1 MTGDKKVD
9 EYDIPEVNKDE
20 VSDFKPGVWYYN
32 AEQLKKFAD
41 QNHVPVFVEYSDI
54 GGCTKCKTYESL
66 VYDNKEFQEWVREQ
80 PYFFC
85 TVAVTSMMEFSII
98 PSQPYFVR
106 SQWSDGKTSIPA
118 VIFYWNKEDGTVL
131 KNIKS
136 LHSVPIDADY
146 YLDLEKEI
154 EDNFKGYI
162 PKQTT
167 PLADNT
173 DYYEFPDDPP
183 DDEDE
188 AGQFDTP

>member
-1 MTGDKKVD
+1 MDFSN
-9 EYDIPEVNKDE
+9 IP
-20 VSDFKPGVWYYN
+20 P
-32 AEQLKKFAD
+32 
-41 QNHVPVFVEYSDI
+41 
-54 GGCTKCKTYESL
+54 
-66 VYDNKEFQEWVREQ
+66 
-80 PYFFC
+80 
-85 TVAVTSMMEFSII
+85 
-98 PSQPYFVR
+98 QPYFVR